1 MKSLKTR
8 KAEQA
13 QGRGKLVAAAVTAE
27 FKAKTLKRIR
37 PFDLRELGYRF
48 HDTQKV
54 IFKDKVEL
62 RMVLDEDT
70 NREVDFAFLLY
81 TKQNVGVIL
90 PHSFTHY
97 LEAGNE

>member
-8 KAEQA
+8 KVEQA
-13 QGRGKLVAAAVTAE
+13 TSQGDRIAGALMADLKG
-27 FKAKTLKRIR
+27 KTLKRIR

-48 HDTQKV
+48 HDTPKA
-54 IFKDKVEL
+54 IFKKEFEF

-70 NREVDFAFLLY
+70 NREVDFTFVLD
-81 TKQNVGVIL
+81 TKKNVGGIL

-97 LEAGNE
+97 VEAGGE